1 MADID
6 VSGSGINSL
15 GAIPYKGVGRTYVLS
30 NEVDLTGDAIVQA
43 DVYQVLSVPPNTL
56 VESVHIIIDTAA
68 VGTTLTMNVGD
79 GGSTA
84 GWIGSTD
91 GKATAGTYDHS
102 TVGTDARAVA
112 VNNGYFYGNSGTV
125 ALPTGDTIDVV
136 MTTATSI
143 TAGPKFRLFAVCS
156 DLN

>member
-1 MADID
+1 MSDID
-6 VSGSGINSL
+6 KTGTGPL
-15 GAIPYKGVGRTYVLS
+15 YGVIKAQDRTRCHVLWGQF
-30 NEVDLTGDAIVQA
+30 DLTGSAIVQG
-43 DVYQVLSVPPNTL
+43 DVYQCLSVPPNTL
-56 VESVHIIIDTAA
+56 VESVHIRIDTAA

-112 VNNGYFYGNSGTV
+112 ANNGYFYGNSGTV
-125 ALPTGDTIDVV
+125 AAPTGDSIDVV
-136 MTTATSI
+136 MTTATAI
-143 TAGPKFRLFAVCS
+143 TAGPKFTLWAVCT

>member
-6 VSGSGINSL
+6 KTGTGPTNGVV
-15 GAIPYKGVGRTYVLS
+15 PYNGKDKAFVLS
-30 NEVDLTGDAIVQA
+30 STIDLTGGAITQG
-43 DVYQVLSVPPNTL
+43 DVYQSLAVPKNTL
-56 VESVHIIIDTAA
+56 VESVHIRIDTPA

-102 TVGTDARAVA
+102 TVGTDARSVA
-112 VNNGYFYGNSGTV
+112 ANNGYFYGTADS
-125 ALPTGDTIDVV
+125 IDVV
-136 MTTATSI
+136 MTTATAI
-143 TAGPKFRLFAVCS
+143 TAGPKYTIFAVCT
-156 DLN
+156 DLS